1 MGLFDKEDKKKDA
14 QSFGLFSFMNE
25 QSDKDNNNDELNDL
39 QKEEIEKGNYD
50 SWDFE
55 EEDIDDD
62 SYYSEDDE

>member
-14 QSFGLFSFMNE
+14 QSFGLFSFINE

-55 EEDIDDD
+55 
-62 SYYSEDDE
+62 